1 VGLLEQP
8 RQVRLEQVRL
18 EQVSVNAETVAA
30 ALAELSSAFAQTT
43 LRIFERI
50 KHMERMTQAGLA

>member
-1 VGLLEQP
+1 
-8 RQVRLEQVRL
+8 VRLEQVRL
-18 EQVSVNAETVAA
+18 EQVSVNAETVAT